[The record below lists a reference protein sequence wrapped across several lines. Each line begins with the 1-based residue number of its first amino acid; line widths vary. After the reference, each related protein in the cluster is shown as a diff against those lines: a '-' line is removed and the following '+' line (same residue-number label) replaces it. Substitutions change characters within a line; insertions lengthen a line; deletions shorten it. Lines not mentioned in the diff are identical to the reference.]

1 MNPLDYTIANSNN
14 IIVKT
19 RIETIIYKMNKQDK
33 PNKTLLNEFKDSL
46 SRLNESYLWYN
57 QTRERTLITDARN
70 RDLESILMSQ
80 KVYIMDLES
89 KIKELEKQN
98 EQLKIN
104 IKIN

>member
-57 QTRERTLITDARN
+57 QTKEKSFITDARN

-104 IKIN
+104 LEI

>member
-19 RIETIIYKMNKQDK
+19 RIETIIYKMNQQDK

-57 QTRERTLITDARN
+57 QTKEKSFITDARN

-104 IKIN
+104 LEI

>member
-80 KVYIMDLES
+80 KVYIMDLEG

-104 IKIN
+104 LEI